1 MRKQAG
7 ECIMDNGLIELI
19 TMRPETEAAL
29 AAVQEAMR
37 IIDSR
42 EGAGDITS
50 KGGIDLV
57 TAADIRSE
65 DSIRARLGA
74 AFPDFPV
81 IGEERGGTSSGDTPY
96 WLVDPIC
103 GTRPYA
109 SNVPLYCT
117 NIALV
122 ERGRVALAAIG
133 IGGTGE
139 TLYAEL
145 GRGAWLRSG
154 STDTRVHV
162 SDSSHALWFDGKG
175 ELAANVVRRA
185 ILRERWFIWQFS
197 SSIAYPYVAAGR
209 MAGLVHCSHHLSPV
223 HTAAGCFMTEQAGAV
238 ITDLD
243 GGPWRFDT
251 PGYIVAATT
260 GLHEELKEIVERC
273 RNEIGEEY

>member
-7 ECIMDNGLIELI
+7 ECIMDKGLIELPA
-19 TMRPETEAAL
+19 MRSETEAAL
-29 AAVQEAMR
+29 AAVHEAMR

-42 EGAGDITS
+42 EGADEITS

-57 TAADIRSE
+57 TAADVRSE
-65 DSIRARLGA
+65 DIIRARLRT

-81 IGEERGGTSSGDTPY
+81 IGEERGGLSSGDTPY

-122 ERGRVALAAIG
+122 EGGMVTLAAIG

-139 TLYAEL
+139 ALYAEL
-145 GRGAWLRSG
+145 DGGAWLRTG
-154 STDTRVHV
+154 STDTRIHV

-185 ILRERWFIWQFS
+185 ILRNRWFIWQFS

-238 ITDLD
+238 ITNLD

-251 PGYIVAATT
+251 PGYIVAATQE
-260 GLHEELKEIVERC
+260 LHSDLCDVVRQSRSE
-273 RNEIGEEY
+273 

>member
-1 MRKQAG
+1 
-7 ECIMDNGLIELI
+7 MDVGFIELI
-19 TMRPETEAAL
+19 NVRPETEAAL
-29 AAVQEAMR
+29 AAVREAMR

-42 EGAGDITS
+42 EGADDITS

-57 TAADIRSE
+57 TAADVKSE

-74 AFPDFPV
+74 AFPDYPV

-122 ERGRVALAAIG
+122 EGGKVTAAAIG
-133 IGGTGE
+133 IGGSGE
-139 TLYAEL
+139 ILYGES
-145 GRGAWLRSG
+145 GSGAWMRSG
-154 STDTRVHV
+154 SGDTRVYAN
-162 SDSSHALWFDGKG
+162 DSSHALWFDGRG

-209 MAGLVHCSHHLSPV
+209 MAGLIHCSHHLSPV

-238 ITDLD
+238 ITNLD
-243 GGPWRFDT
+243 GGPWHFDV
-251 PGYIVAATT
+251 PGYIVAATPD
-260 GLHEELKEIVERC
+260 LHTELCNLVDQSRKEMEQ
-273 RNEIGEEY
+273 E